1 MVRMISDM
9 DEWNALMEI
18 SKSKAVIVDFTATWC
33 PPCKMIAPIF
43 AKMAEENPEVEF
55 VKVDVDEANDVA
67 GMCGISAMPTFQ
79 VYKGGAKVEELRGA
93 DPKGL
98 SAMVAKNK

>member
-1 MVRMISDM
+1 MVRMIADM

-43 AKMAEENPEVEF
+43 GAMADKTPEVEF
-55 VKVDVDEANDVA
+55 VKVDVDEAQEVA
-67 GMCGISAMPTFQ
+67 AMCGISAMPTFQ
-79 VYKGGAKVEELRGA
+79 VYKGGAKVDEMRGA

-98 SAMVAKNK
+98 EAMVTKHK